1 MATAAPRRRRVKI
14 GATVDPA
21 LLRAVDDYVARHP
34 EYDRSKVID
43 EALYLWYAREQERAM
58 REQFE
63 APDDV
68 GPGEREAW
76 RRIRRAAAERWLRRP
91 EPAGGE

>member
-1 MATAAPRRRRVKI
+1 VKI

-21 LLRAVDDYVARHP
+21 LLRIVDSFVAHHP

-43 EALYLWYAREQERAM
+43 EALYLWSVREQERAM

-68 GPGEREAW
+68 DPGEREAW
-76 RRIRRAAAERWLRRP
+76 RRIRRAAAERWLQRP
-91 EPAGGE
+91 EPGENG